1 MYELRLA
8 RRPFSELLK
17 HLVKWLLLSV
27 LQQMALVTWNQLGG
41 SCLRNKIIY
50 VFKKF
55 GHQIAEVIMV
65 NFYLCISSVSMLS
78 LCSLNKTASCIIV

>member
-1 MYELRLA
+1 MRLA
-8 RRPFSELLK
+8 PRPFSELVK

-27 LQQMALVTWNQLGG
+27 LQQMALVTWNELGG

-55 GHQIAEVIMV
+55 GHQLAEVTM
-65 NFYLCISSVSMLS
+65 
-78 LCSLNKTASCIIV
+78 A